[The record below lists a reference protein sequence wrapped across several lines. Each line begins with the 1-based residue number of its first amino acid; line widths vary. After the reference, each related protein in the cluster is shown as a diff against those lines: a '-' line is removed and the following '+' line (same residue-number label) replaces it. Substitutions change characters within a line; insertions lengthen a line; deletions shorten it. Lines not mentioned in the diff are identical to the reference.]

1 MSEKEIINDDLI
13 FQSFSKNYIF
23 ESNKKE
29 KKKPINE
36 EIEFTFGKNLFL
48 DKLEE
53 SSLKAKENKN
63 NFNAITAFNEEAMNI
78 YSKNDNNIL
87 ESGHFGKS
95 KYDSCKYK
103 NIIEKN
109 NFVKQPLFCIEEKAS
124 GKYSKPNLNTKKEEN
139 EEFKTL
145 NARLKN
151 IQIRKVKSGVKIVNS
166 TTNKLKKNVSF
177 NQNKVKKL
185 KDEPNHYYKVNNN
198 EINKINNLDR
208 NLNILRRNNPILT
221 RLRKMKNNNYFQ
233 NDIISN
239 AINKTNNNFS
249 SSQFIEKEIR
259 AMNNKNNSFIQMSG
273 YNYDNKARKSAPG
286 IFNNNQPKLNINTNI
301 NINTILKQNS
311 RNSVTSKENKE
322 NIPININNFKN
333 NDFLYNHKPIN
344 INNTIMTCSHRR
356 ISQYIPKRISKAKNR
371 FEKIEN
377 VIRKS
382 SDNYIKLNDIK
393 YNNSPYDI
401 FLSSQMN
408 FGYGLM
414 KNKIPKTNR
423 NKNNASIV
431 CNKLNSMYN
440 KSIGM
445 VKPKNN
451 PRKMGI
457 IKNNI
462 PNDIFMIKSYFMKD
476 NL

>member
-63 NFNAITAFNEEAMNI
+63 NFNAITAFNGEAMNI

-103 NIIEKN
+103 NILEKN
-109 NFVKQPLFCIEEKAS
+109 DFVKQPLFCIDEKAS
-124 GKYSKPNLNTKKEEN
+124 GKYSKPNLKTKKEEN
-139 EEFKTL
+139 EDLKTL

-249 SSQFIEKEIR
+249 NSQFKEKEIR

-414 KNKIPKTNR
+414 KKNIPKTNR